1 MNCKG
6 YANKKKAV
14 FFLKKYFLDTSNKQ
28 YEKNSKEADPDKN
41 V

>member
-6 YANKKKAV
+6 YANKKKQ
-14 FFLKKYFLDTSNKQ
+14 FFFKKYFLDTSNKQ
-28 YEKNSKEADPDKN
+28 YEKNIKEADPDKN